1 MHGNSVYFAH
11 NRFVLSLWLTT
22 KVNHQKRNTSHL
34 WTFLTSNQHNKL
46 TGDTGSQYKPVIKT
60 SQLRHLMPDNQDTS
74 INQLANTTN

>member
-1 MHGNSVYFAH
+1 MHGNGVYFAH

-34 WTFLTSNQHNKL
+34 WAFLTSN
-46 TGDTGSQYKPVIKT
+46 QYKPVIKT

-74 INQLANTTN
+74 INQLTSTTN